1 MALAL
6 AFSLSRMGMFSFLV
20 TVLFIS
26 MLLFTRKS
34 HRTLGVGLGMG
45 LLGLVLAG
53 MLWIGVEAI
62 VEHYAELVVTEATVN
77 NARLTID
84 KDTIEMI
91 RHSPRGVGIGKY
103 EDAFRRFQATHPELL
118 FDHAHNDYLETTAE
132 WGLPIAACFW
142 IVILAIFV
150 SLVRL
155 LMMTKSVETE
165 GILLACTGAMF
176 TILIHSLADFNLQIP
191 SNAIIFFSFV
201 GIGMAMLFQ
210 KQTQQAVFDRQL

>member
-26 MLLFTRKS
+26 LLLFTRKS
-34 HRTLGVGLGMG
+34 HRTLGVALAVG

-53 MLWIGVEAI
+53 MFWIGVDAI
-62 VEHYAELVVTEATVN
+62 VEHYAELGGPEAIVN

-91 RHSPRGVGIGKY
+91 QHFPQGVGIGKY
-103 EDAFRRFQATHPELL
+103 EDAFRRFQTTHPELL

-155 LMMTKSVETE
+155 LMMTESVETE

-191 SNAIIFFSFV
+191 SNAIIFFSFF
-201 GIGMAMLFQ
+201 GISMAMLFRNRR
-210 KQTQQAVFDRQL
+210 QQEIFDR